1 MVCETTQWGRYG
13 EFIHAVE
20 ESLSIF
26 SIQVRDPK
34 FYITS
39 SSQRKNTLQGYM
51 PFIYTPADVVS
62 AKLVP
67 GKAPEEAGVRVAWP
81 DHSST
86 FNASWLRA
94 QDMSLNRTSFTK
106 LYEEKLWSAQ
116 NDEFSL
122 PEYQYDEREER
133 MEGTMLL

>member
-1 MVCETTQWGRYG
+1 MVCKTTQSGHYG
-13 EFIHAVE
+13 EIIHVVE

-62 AKLVP
+62 AELVP

-94 QDMSLNRTSFTK
+94 QDMSLNRTSFPK
-106 LYEEKLWSAQ
+106 LYEEKLWSTQ
-116 NDEFSL
+116 KDL
-122 PEYQYDEREER
+122 PEYQYGEREER
-133 MEGTMLL
+133 MEGIMIYESR